1 MSLAIAFIIFIRTI
15 LLAVVHW
22 VVEERISKNSLLIF
36 QNSEKAFTDF
46 FFSIIEKINFFF
58 FLFH

>member
-46 FFSIIEKINFFF
+46 FFFY
-58 FLFH
+58 H